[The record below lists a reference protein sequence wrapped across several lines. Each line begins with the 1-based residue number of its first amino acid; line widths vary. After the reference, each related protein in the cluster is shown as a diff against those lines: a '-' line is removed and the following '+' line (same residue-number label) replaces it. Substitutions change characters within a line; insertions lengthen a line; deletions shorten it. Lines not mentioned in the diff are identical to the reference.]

1 MAGPDKACPLRAPQ
15 IKKWPKLLACSV
27 PRSSY
32 CLPHA
37 SAMACQC
44 GFAAGEHIRFLPYMF
59 STAVAFID
67 NIIVHMGEQ

>member
-1 MAGPDKACPLRAPQ
+1 MSVGAGRARCQGAGIACHTPVQ
-15 IKKWPKLLACSV
+15 WLAN
-27 PRSSY
+27 
-32 CLPHA
+32 A
-37 SAMACQC
+37 